1 MPPALIRI
9 ELQYNPS
16 RISRINRIDRKTR
29 MYDLK
34 LTAEQLEFRDA
45 IRDFVDREVKPAAID
60 PKRLEPFEK
69 PLMMGFLDQLS
80 QMGLRGLALPEDAG
94 GAGADLL
101 TQCVLLEEIAA
112 GDVDLAMVLGETAL
126 LARAVH
132 DAMSDAQRK
141 RWLSKFE
148 AEDRFHLA
156 LIARDD
162 ATQRAWSYHQP
173 VPEDAETMGEPELHA
188 TRDGKG
194 WTINGL
200 APFVANA
207 PVAGLF
213 VVQAKIDGEPGTVT
227 VLIGRDTQGLEVDE
241 ALPSFGDG
249 GERARW
255 HHGAVASVALND
267 CKVGADDVIAADAA
281 HRLFSG
287 LAARRMVQTAAV
299 NVGVARAAYEAAV
312 DYAKM
317 RWQGGRHIIEHQ
329 SIGMKLAD
337 VAIQLE
343 AARALTLKAAWIVDH
358 PDAVGERHVSD
369 LPWHVVARSFT
380 AQALHRATLE
390 SAECFGAMGVMRDM
404 PLQKYVHDT
413 LVLQH
418 SVDCD
423 LAAPLAVAEAVAGYS
438 R

>member
-1 MPPALIRI
+1 MV
-9 ELQYNPS
+9 
-16 RISRINRIDRKTR
+16 
-29 MYDLK
+29 DLH
-34 LTAEQLEFRDA
+34 LTPEQLEFRDA

-69 PLMMGFLDQLS
+69 PLMTGFLDQLA

-132 DAMSDAQRK
+132 EAMSDAQRA
-141 RWLSKFE
+141 RWLPKFE
-148 AEDRFHLA
+148 GDDRFHLA
-156 LIARDD
+156 LVARNE
-162 ATQRAWSYHQP
+162 APLQAWSYHQA
-173 VPEDAETMGEPELHA
+173 VPEDAEAAGEPEVVA
-188 TRDGKG
+188 VRDGKG
-194 WTINGL
+194 WTVNGL
-200 APFVANA
+200 APFVSNA

-227 VLIGRDTQGLEVDE
+227 VLIGRDARGLEVDE
-241 ALPSFGDG
+241 GLPSFGDG
-249 GERARW
+249 GERTRW

-287 LAARRMVQTAAV
+287 LVARRMLQTAAV
-299 NVGVARAAYEAAV
+299 NIGVARAAYEAAV

-317 RWQGGRHIIEHQ
+317 RWQGGRHIVEHQ
-329 SIGMKLAD
+329 AIGMKLAD

-343 AARALTLKAAWIVDH
+343 AARALVHKAAWVTDH
-358 PDAVGERHVSD
+358 PESVAERHVSD

-380 AQALHRATLE
+380 AQSLHRATLE
-390 SAECFGAMGVMRDM
+390 ATECFGAMGVMRDM

-423 LAAPLAVAEAVAGYS
+423 LASPLAVAEAVAGYA

>member
-1 MPPALIRI
+1 
-9 ELQYNPS
+9 
-16 RISRINRIDRKTR
+16 

-45 IRDFVDREVKPAAID
+45 IRDFVDREVKPAGID

-69 PLMMGFLDQLS
+69 PLMTGFLDQLA

-126 LARAVH
+126 LARGAH
-132 DAMSDAQRK
+132 DVMNDAQRA
-141 RWLSKFE
+141 RWMPKFE
-148 AEDRFHLA
+148 GDDRFHLA
-156 LIARDD
+156 LVARNDSPL
-162 ATQRAWSYHQP
+162 QAWSYHQA
-173 VPEDAETMGEPELHA
+173 VPEDAETAGEPEVVAAH
-188 TRDGKG
+188 DGKG
-194 WTINGL
+194 WIISGL
-200 APFVANA
+200 APFVSNA

-213 VVQAKIDGEPGTVT
+213 IVKAKIDGEPGTVT
-227 VLIGRDTQGLEVDE
+227 VLLGRDTPGLEVDE

-267 CKVGADDVIAADAA
+267 CRVGADDVIAADAA
-281 HRLFSG
+281 HRMFSG
-287 LAARRMVQTAAV
+287 LAARRMLQTAAV

-343 AARALTLKAAWIVDH
+343 AARALTLKAAWITDH

-369 LPWHVVARSFT
+369 LPWPVVARSFT
-380 AQALHRATLE
+380 AQSLHRATLE

-418 SVDCD
+418 SVDND
-423 LAAPLAVAEAVAGYS
+423 LAAPLAVAEAVAGYT

>member
-1 MPPALIRI
+1 
-9 ELQYNPS
+9 
-16 RISRINRIDRKTR
+16 

-69 PLMMGFLDQLS
+69 PLMTGFLDQLA

-126 LARAVH
+126 LARGAH
-132 DAMSDAQRK
+132 DVMNDAQRA
-141 RWLSKFE
+141 RWMPKFE
-148 AEDRFHLA
+148 GDDRFHLA
-156 LIARDD
+156 LVARNDSPL
-162 ATQRAWSYHQP
+162 QAWSYHQA
-173 VPEDAETMGEPELHA
+173 VPEDAETAGEPEVVA
-188 TRDGKG
+188 ARDGKG
-194 WTINGL
+194 WIISGL
-200 APFVANA
+200 APFVSNA

-213 VVQAKIDGEPGTVT
+213 IVQAKIDGEPGTVT
-227 VLIGRDTQGLEVDE
+227 VLLGRDTPGLEVDE

-267 CKVGADDVIAADAA
+267 CRVGADDVIAADAA
-281 HRLFSG
+281 HRMFSG
-287 LAARRMVQTAAV
+287 LAARRMLQTAAV

-343 AARALTLKAAWIVDH
+343 AARALTLKAAWITDH

-369 LPWHVVARSFT
+369 LPWPVVARSFT
-380 AQALHRATLE
+380 AQSLHRATLE

-418 SVDCD
+418 SVDND
-423 LAAPLAVAEAVAGYS
+423 LAAPLAVAEAVAGYT

>member
-1 MPPALIRI
+1 
-9 ELQYNPS
+9 
-16 RISRINRIDRKTR
+16 
-29 MYDLK
+29 MYDLQ

-45 IRDFVDREVKPAAID
+45 VRDFVNQEVKPAATD

-69 PLMMGFLDQLS
+69 PLMTGLLDQLS
-80 QMGLRGLALPEDAG
+80 QMGLRGLALPEAAG

-101 TQCVLLEEIAA
+101 TCCVLLEEIAA
-112 GDVDLAMVLGETAL
+112 GDVDLAMVLGETAV

-132 DAMSDAQRK
+132 EAMNDAQRK
-141 RWLSKFE
+141 RWLPKFE
-148 AEDRFHLA
+148 AGERFHLA
-156 LIARDD
+156 LVARDEN
-162 ATQRAWSYHQP
+162 AELGWSYHHA
-173 VPEDAETMGEPELHA
+173 VPADADVIGAPEVVA
-188 TRDGKG
+188 ERDGKG

-213 VVQAKIDGEPGTVT
+213 IVQAKIADAPGTVT
-227 VLIGRDTQGLEVDE
+227 VLIGSDAQGLTVNEE
-241 ALPSFGDG
+241 LPAFGGG
-249 GERARW
+249 GERTRW
-255 HHGAVASVALND
+255 HHGAVAAVMLKN
-267 CKVGADDVIAADAA
+267 CRVGEDDVLAADAA
-281 HRLFSG
+281 HRLLQSG
-287 LAARRMVQTAAV
+287 LIARRTLQTAAV

-317 RWQGGRHIIEHQ
+317 RWQGGRHIVEHQ
-329 SIGMKLAD
+329 AIGMKLAD

-343 AARALTLKAAWIVDH
+343 AARALTMKAAWITDH
-358 PDAVGERHVSD
+358 PEAVNERSVND

-380 AQALHRATLE
+380 AQSLHRATLE
-390 SAECFGAMGVMRDM
+390 AAECFGAMGVMRDM

-423 LAAPLAVAEAVAGYS
+423 LAAPLVVAEAVAGYS
-438 R
+438 RN

>member
-1 MPPALIRI
+1 
-9 ELQYNPS
+9 
-16 RISRINRIDRKTR
+16 
-29 MYDLK
+29 MYDLH
-34 LTAEQLEFRDA
+34 LTPEQIEFRDA
-45 IRDFVDREVKPAAID
+45 IRDFVNNEVKPAAID

-69 PLMMGFLDQLS
+69 PLMTGFLDQLA

-101 TQCVLLEEIAA
+101 TGCVLLEEIAA

-126 LARAVH
+126 LARAAH
-132 DAMSDAQRK
+132 EAMSEAQRR
-141 RWLSKFE
+141 RWLPKFE
-148 AEDRFHLA
+148 GNDRFHLA

-162 ATQRAWSYHQP
+162 DAERGWSYHQA
-173 VPEDAETMGEPELHA
+173 VPADADVIGAPEVVA
-188 TRDGKG
+188 ERDGKG
-194 WTINGL
+194 WTISGL

-213 VVQAKIDGEPGTVT
+213 IVQAKIADGPGTVT
-227 VLIGRDTQGLEVDE
+227 VLVGGDARGLSVDDE
-241 ALPSFGDG
+241 LPAFGGG
-249 GERARW
+249 GERTRW
-255 HHGAVASVALND
+255 HHGAVAAVTLKN
-267 CKVGADDVIAADAA
+267 CKVGEEDVLAADAA
-281 HRLFSG
+281 
-287 LAARRMVQTAAV
+287 RRSVQTAAV
-299 NVGVARAAYEAAV
+299 NIGVARAAYEAAV

-317 RWQGGRHIIEHQ
+317 RWQGGRHIVEHQ
-329 SIGMKLAD
+329 AIGMKLAD

-343 AARALTLKAAWIVDH
+343 AARALTHKAAWITDH

-369 LPWHVVARSFT
+369 LPWAVVARTFT
-380 AQALHRATLE
+380 AQSLHRATLE

-423 LAAPLAVAEAVAGYS
+423 LAAPLVVAEAVAGYS

>member
-1 MPPALIRI
+1 MHDFR
-9 ELQYNPS
+9 
-16 RISRINRIDRKTR
+16 
-29 MYDLK
+29 

-45 IRDFVDREVKPAAID
+45 IRDFVDREIKPAAID

-69 PLMMGFLDQLS
+69 PLMTGFLDQLS
-80 QMGLRGLALPEDAG
+80 QMGLRGLALPEEAG

-101 TQCVLLEEIAA
+101 TRCVLLEEIAA
-112 GDVDLAMVLGETAL
+112 GDIDLAMVLGETAL
-126 LARAVH
+126 LAQAVH
-132 DAMSDAQRK
+132 GAMNDAQRA
-141 RWLSKFE
+141 RWMPKFE
-148 AEDRFHLA
+148 GDDRFHLA
-156 LIARDD
+156 LIARDET
-162 ATQRAWSYHQP
+162 AGLAWSYHQEA
-173 VPEDAETMGEPELHA
+173 PEDAGVIGEPDVVA

-194 WTINGL
+194 WIINGL

-213 VVQAKIDGEPGTVT
+213 IVQAKIDGEPGTVT
-227 VLIGRDTQGLEVDE
+227 VLLGRDARGLAVDE

-255 HHGAVASVALND
+255 QHGSVASVTLND
-267 CKVGADDVIAADAA
+267 CRVGADDVIAADAA
-281 HRLFSG
+281 HRLLSG
-287 LAARRMVQTAAV
+287 LAAQRMLQTAAA

-329 SIGMKLAD
+329 SIGLKLAD

-343 AARALTLKAAWIVDH
+343 AARALVLKAAWITDH

-418 SVDCD
+418 SVDND
-423 LAAPLAVAEAVAGYS
+423 LAAPLRVAEAVAGYP

>member
-1 MPPALIRI
+1 
-9 ELQYNPS
+9 
-16 RISRINRIDRKTR
+16 
-29 MYDLK
+29 MYDLH
-34 LTAEQLEFRDA
+34 LTPEQLEFRDA
-45 IRDFVDREVKPAAID
+45 IRDFVEREVKPAATD

-69 PLMMGFLDQLS
+69 PLMTDFLGQLS

-112 GDVDLAMVLGETAL
+112 GDVDLGMVLGETAL

-132 DAMSDAQRK
+132 GAMNDEQRA
-141 RWLSKFE
+141 RWLPKFE
-148 AEDRFHLA
+148 GDDRFHLA
-156 LIARDD
+156 LIARDE
-162 ATQRAWSYHQP
+162 AALRAWSYHQAL
-173 VPEDAETMGEPELHA
+173 PEDAEAAGEPEIVA
-188 TRDGKG
+188 VRDGAG
-194 WTINGL
+194 WKIDGL

-213 VVQAKIDGEPGTVT
+213 IVQAKIDGAPGTVT
-227 VLIGRDTQGLEVDE
+227 VLIGRDAKGLEIDDG
-241 ALPSFGDG
+241 LPAFGAG

-255 HHGAVASVALND
+255 SHGAMASVALNG
-267 CKVGADDVIAADAA
+267 CRVGAEDVIAADAA
-281 HRLFSG
+281 HRMVAG
-287 LAARRMVQTAAV
+287 LAARRVVQTAAV
-299 NVGVARAAYEAAV
+299 NVGVARAAHEAAV

-317 RWQGGRHIIEHQ
+317 RWQGGRHIVEHQ
-329 SIGMKLAD
+329 AIGMKLAD

-343 AARALTLKAAWIVDH
+343 AARALVLKAAWIADH
-358 PDAVGERHVSD
+358 PDAVAERHVSD
-369 LPWHVVARSFT
+369 LPWHVVARTFT

-413 LVLQH
+413 LVMQH
-418 SVDCD
+418 SADCD
-423 LAAPLAVAEAVAGYS
+423 LAAPLAVAEAVAGYV

>member
-1 MPPALIRI
+1 MHDFR
-9 ELQYNPS
+9 
-16 RISRINRIDRKTR
+16 
-29 MYDLK
+29 

-45 IRDFVDREVKPAAID
+45 IRDFVEREVKPAAID

-69 PLMMGFLDQLS
+69 PLMTGFLDQLS
-80 QMGLRGLALPEDAG
+80 QMGLRGLALPEEAG

-126 LARAVH
+126 LVCAAH
-132 DAMSDAQRK
+132 GAMNDAQRA
-141 RWLSKFE
+141 RWLPKFE
-148 AEDRFHLA
+148 ADDRFHLA
-156 LIARDD
+156 LLARDEN
-162 ATQRAWSYHQP
+162 AGRAWSYHEA
-173 VPEDAETMGEPELHA
+173 VAEDAEIIGEPEVVA
-188 TRDGKG
+188 ARDGKG
-194 WTINGL
+194 WIINGL

-213 VVQAKIDGEPGTVT
+213 IVQAKIDGEPGTVT
-227 VLIGRDTQGLEVDE
+227 VLLGRGAKGLETDD

-255 HHGAVASVALND
+255 HHGAVASVALNN

-287 LAARRMVQTAAV
+287 LAARRMLQTAAV
-299 NVGVARAAYEAAV
+299 NVGVARAAYDAAV

-343 AARALTLKAAWIVDH
+343 AARALVLKAAWITDH

-380 AQALHRATLE
+380 AQSLHRATLE

-418 SVDCD
+418 SVDND